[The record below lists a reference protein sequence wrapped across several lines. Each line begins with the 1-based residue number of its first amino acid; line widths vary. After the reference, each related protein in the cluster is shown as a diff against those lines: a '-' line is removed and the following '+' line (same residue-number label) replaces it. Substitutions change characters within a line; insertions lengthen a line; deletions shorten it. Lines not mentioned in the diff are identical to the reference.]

1 MTRFEKADFDWPSYD
16 VILIWSIKYIKSQ
29 CMLGGVS
36 QFFESLMFVYYQKQ
50 EVENVEQGA
59 RWFH

>member
-1 MTRFEKADFDWPSYD
+1 
-16 VILIWSIKYIKSQ
+16 
-29 CMLGGVS
+29 MLGGVS

>member
-1 MTRFEKADFDWPSYD
+1 
-16 VILIWSIKYIKSQ
+16 
-29 CMLGGVS
+29 MLGGVS
-36 QFFESLMFVYYQKQ
+36 QFFEFLMFAYYQKQ

>member
-29 CMLGGVS
+29 CMLGGVF

>member
-1 MTRFEKADFDWPSYD
+1 MHAGWG
-16 VILIWSIKYIKSQ
+16 LSI
-29 CMLGGVS
+29 
-36 QFFESLMFVYYQKQ
+36 FESLMFLYYQKQ